1 MGNVLD
7 ANVPLLDLVHENVI
21 VKKFVYDDDIDALP
35 PPPTKPRTT
44 RSKAKK
50 SKT

>member
-7 ANVPLLDLVHENVI
+7 ANVPLLDLVHESI
-21 VKKFVYDDDIDALP
+21 AVKKFVYDDDIAAPPLP
-35 PPPTKPRTT
+35 TARTT

-50 SKT
+50 PKS

>member
-7 ANVPLLDLVHENVI
+7 ANVPLLDLAHESVT
-21 VKKFVYDDDIDALP
+21 VKKFVYDDDIDAPPLP
-35 PPPTKPRTT
+35 TPRTT

-50 SKT
+50 SKS

>member
-1 MGNVLD
+1 MGNALD
-7 ANVPLLDLVHENVI
+7 ASVPLLDLIPESVI
-21 VKKFVYDDDIDALP
+21 IKKFVYDDDIDALP
-35 PPPTKPRTT
+35 PPPTTPRTT